1 MGNRPAKKI
10 RKNKKRSKLSKIL
23 RLIFIKLPLI
33 FFGITF
39 LWILLLKWF
48 PVYVTPLMLIR
59 SVEYIGDDTYH
70 TYKTWKPISKISDN
84 MVLAVM
90 ASEDN
95 KFLSHNGFDWEAIDK
110 VIDMNKRGRRL
121 RGASTISQQTA
132 KNVFLFPSRTWL
144 RKGLEVYF
152 TFGIEIAWS
161 KKRIMEVYLNV
172 IEMGKG
178 IYGAEAA
185 AREMFNKPAAKLT
198 AREASLI
205 AAVLPN
211 PMKRRADTPSGYVSG
226 RASRIQNRM
235 YQMEIPYWFDSYK
248 PTGKKIKK

>member
-1 MGNRPAKKI
+1 MRKKSLKI
-10 RKNKKRSKLSKIL
+10 KNFL
-23 RLIFIKLPLI
+23 RFVFFKLPLI
-33 FFGITF
+33 FFGVTF
-39 LWILLLKWF
+39 LWILILKWA
-48 PVYVTPLMLIR
+48 PVYVTPLMVIR
-59 SVEYIGDDTYH
+59 SFQNIGDDTFH
-70 TYKTWKPISKISDN
+70 TYKTWKPISKISNN
-84 MVLAVM
+84 MALAVM

-95 KFLSHNGFDWEAIDK
+95 KFLTHSGFDWEAIDK
-110 VIDMNKRGRRL
+110 VIDMNKRSKRL

-172 IEMGKG
+172 VEMGRG

-185 AREMFNKPAAKLT
+185 ANRLFNKSASKLS

-205 AAVLPN
+205 AAVLPRPLKRKANN
-211 PMKRRADTPSGYVSG
+211 PSAYVSG
-226 RASRIQNRM
+226 RASQIQTLM
-235 YQMEIPYWFDSYK
+235 YYMETPYWFDYYK
-248 PTGKKIKK
+248 PAGKKIKK